1 MKAITLH
8 YIDGMQDDPQA
19 PWGGFNFS
27 GLVREFGAFGIE
39 ALLERAQF
47 WSS

>member
-19 PWGGFNFS
+19 PWGGFKFS
-27 GLVREFGAFGIE
+27 RGREFGASESRLF
-39 ALLERAQF
+39 LESRAILE
-47 WSS
+47 